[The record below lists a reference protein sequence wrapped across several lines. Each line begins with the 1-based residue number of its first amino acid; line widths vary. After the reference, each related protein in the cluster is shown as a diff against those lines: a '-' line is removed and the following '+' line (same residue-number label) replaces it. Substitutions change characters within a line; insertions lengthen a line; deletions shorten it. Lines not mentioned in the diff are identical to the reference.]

1 MTGEYRGNLFTVQVV
16 SSFASTR
23 LLLLKCLLLLLVSF
37 VLPSVCLSIH
47 LSMYLSIY
55 LTTCLS
61 ISISR
66 SISSPY
72 LYLYLC
78 YSALMPIPEYICDSP
93 TQSYSSNCRTRTC
106 QECSAS
112 RAATAF
118 VANTSASLCS
128 RYSGRSHSDNP
139 YRLRRQSATIQRER
153 EGSLKKH
160 APNPQEIRPTK
171 RFSRDPL
178 SSRRQGSRVWTLA
191 TRTSSGFRAE
201 SSNMYNLCFV

>member
-1 MTGEYRGNLFTVQVV
+1 MTGEYGGNLFTVQVV

-23 LLLLKCLLLLLVSF
+23 LLLLKRLLLLLVSF
-37 VLPSVCLSIH
+37 VSPCVCLSIH

-55 LTTCLS
+55 LTTYLS

-93 TQSYSSNCRTRTC
+93 TQSYSSNCHTRTC

-128 RYSGRSHSDNP
+128 RYSDSA
-139 YRLRRQSATIQRER
+139 RRPLPILALTLGQPISSSVGKVQPSNGRER
-153 EGSLKKH
+153 AASKNTHQTPKRYDLLKGSLVILSRPDVRALGFGLSQL
-160 APNPQEIRPTK
+160 APVR
-171 RFSRDPL
+171 
-178 SSRRQGSRVWTLA
+178 G
-191 TRTSSGFRAE
+191 
-201 SSNMYNLCFV
+201 